1 MQFIEKWKTPR
12 NLELENDG
20 KIQENLNWKMM
31 DNANDTIGHLF
42 APFQNIDGR
51 YVSRNLLARNVNF
64 LCEENA

>member
-42 APFQNIDGR
+42 APFQNLVEDTSAETC
-51 YVSRNLLARNVNF
+51 SR
-64 LCEENA
+64 EM